1 MPQKNGNGATEAGL
15 SIISALSVAGVW
27 SAVNPSYFSFRA
39 FVSDPEKRSYAI
51 TGMWIGLG
59 LSGLAAL
66 GIGLVFKRPLPAI
79 VAGATGVLLFGISMT
94 AVHTNNIE
102 EKAAETI
109 PQRPVAGIGQTV
121 QPEIMKVVGW
131 PRIREVA

>member
-15 SIISALSVAGVW
+15 SIISAL
-27 SAVNPSYFSFRA
+27 
-39 FVSDPEKRSYAI
+39 
-51 TGMWIGLG
+51 
-59 LSGLAAL
+59 
-66 GIGLVFKRPLPAI
+66 
-79 VAGATGVLLFGISMT
+79 SMT